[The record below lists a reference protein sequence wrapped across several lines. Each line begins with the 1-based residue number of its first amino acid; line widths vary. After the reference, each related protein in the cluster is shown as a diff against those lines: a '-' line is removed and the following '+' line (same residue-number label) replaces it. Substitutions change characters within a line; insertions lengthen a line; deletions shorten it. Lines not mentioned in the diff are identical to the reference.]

1 MFKNNKNLL
10 IIALIAV
17 VNALGYGIIIPILY
31 SYSKKYGLSD
41 FQNGI
46 LFATF
51 SLCQFFSTP
60 IIGRLSDKFGRKP
73 LLIISISGTVIS
85 FIMMAFAPSALFLF
99 LARALDG
106 ITAGNI
112 PVASAVITDTT
123 EPKDRAKGFGII
135 GAAFGFGFIFGP
147 AVSAATVGISTAI
160 PFLIAAAIS
169 LLAVI
174 ITALFLP
181 ETNKNMGK
189 LSHAK
194 LFDLKKLASALT
206 NKTVGS
212 TLLLTLFYFMA
223 FSMFIFGFQSSTVEV
238 LHMSASGIA
247 LLFSLFGVL
256 GLISQLFLLPR
267 ALKYFK
273 VKKALL
279 FALIWVT
286 ITFAV
291 MFFTRSIVP
300 FVIAS
305 VALGLINNFVQPITQ
320 TILSEE
326 TDETEQGEMQGI
338 NTSYMSIGQI
348 LGPIIAGAA
357 ATLSNSAPF
366 IGASVLS
373 AICIYLAIKIF
384 SHKELKLV

>member
-1 MFKNNKNLL
+1 MFKNNKNLA
-10 IIALIAV
+10 IIALVAI

-31 SYSKKYGLSD
+31 SYSKRFGLTD

-46 LFATF
+46 LFALF
-51 SLCQFFSTP
+51 SLCQFFATP
-60 IIGRLSDKFGRKP
+60 LIGRLSDKYGRKP
-73 LLIISISGTVIS
+73 LLIISIAGTAIS
-85 FIMMAFAPSALFLF
+85 FLITAFAPSAIFLF

-106 ITAGNI
+106 ITAGNV
-112 PVASAVITDTT
+112 PVAAAVITDTT

-147 AVSAATVGISTAI
+147 AISAATVGINPSL

-169 LLAVI
+169 IIAVI

-189 LSHAK
+189 LSHTK
-194 LFDLKKLASALT
+194 LFDFKKLASALT

-223 FSMFIFGFQSSTVEV
+223 FSMFIFGFQSSTVSV
-238 LHMSASGIA
+238 FHLTATQISII
-247 LLFSLFGVL
+247 FSLIGIV
-256 GLISQLFLLPR
+256 GLISQLFLLQR
-267 ALKYFK
+267 VIKHFK
-273 VKKALL
+273 VKRALL
-279 FALIWVT
+279 FSLGWVS
-286 ITFAV
+286 ILFMV
-291 MFFTRSIVP
+291 MFIVKSP
-300 FVIAS
+300 ILFVAACIAMS
-305 VALGLINNFVQPITQ
+305 LINNFVQPITQ

-326 TDETEQGEMQGI
+326 TDETEQGEMQGL

-348 LGPIIAGAA
+348 LGPISAGAL
-357 ATLSNSAPF
+357 ATISMSAPF
-366 IGASVLS
+366 LGASVLTVV
-373 AICIYLAIKIF
+373 CIYLALKIF